1 MLDKLTTY
9 VRQKLP
15 DSFKGWTQEAL
26 EDYLMFQMERNQ
38 LVAAV
43 DEHEEVKAVV
53 IGWPTEEMQVE
64 SFRWQEPTKH
74 GRFWYWDQI
83 AGDHPIALMSA
94 FAQMFRRRPES
105 SSLPSFGVRHGKV
118 RHFGT
123 ALAVYKTGE
132 KIYGN
137 EH

>member
-1 MLDKLTTY
+1 MIQNLTSY
-9 VRQKLP
+9 IRQKLP

-26 EDYLMFQMERNQ
+26 EDYLMFQIERNQ

-43 DEHEEVKAVV
+43 DDQGSVRAIV

-64 SFRWQEPTKH
+64 SFRWQETTEH

-83 AGDHPIALMSA
+83 AGDNPAALMSA
-94 FAQMFRRRPES
+94 FAEMFRRRPES
-105 SSLPSFGVRHGKV
+105 ASLPSYGVRHRKV
-118 RHFGT
+118 RFFGT
-123 ALAVYKTGE
+123 ALDVYKTGE

-137 EH
+137 

>member
-1 MLDKLTTY
+1 MIQNLTSY

-26 EDYLMFQMERNQ
+26 EDYVMWQIERNQ

-43 DEHEEVKAVV
+43 DDQGSVRSIV

-64 SFRWQEPTKH
+64 SFRWQETTEH

-83 AGDHPIALMSA
+83 AGDNPAALMSA
-94 FAQMFRRRPES
+94 FAEMFRRRPES
-105 SSLPSFGVRHGKV
+105 ASLPSYGVRHRKV
-118 RHFGT
+118 RFFGT
-123 ALAVYKTGE
+123 ALDVYKTGE

-137 EH
+137 

>member
-43 DEHEEVKAVV
+43 DEHGEVRAVV

-94 FAQMFRRRPES
+94 FAEMFRRRTES
-105 SSLPSFGVRHGKV
+105 ATLPSYGVRHRKV
-118 RHFGT
+118 RFFGT
-123 ALAVYKTGE
+123 ALDVYKTGE

-137 EH
+137 